1 MQQAVQF
8 GLAIPQAFGKEP
20 VDVALVENFLKQA
33 DVLGYHS
40 LWVQE
45 VIDAALLE
53 PVALLTYAAAL
64 TQRIR
69 LGSAILLTALRS
81 PLQVAKT
88 LSSLDQLSRGRLIV
102 GVGLGSNT
110 EVYPGYGISTDKRL
124 RRFLD
129 GIDLLKALWTEEQV
143 SRESEF
149 WKLVDERVEPKPV
162 QKPHPPLWFGG
173 SHPNA
178 LRRAVKLGSG
188 WLGGRT
194 STEKFRGQV
203 AGVQRCLEEFKRDPA
218 DFMIGKRVYI
228 AVDRDKTLAERKLNE
243 WFNQVYG
250 VGDIASSAAIYGGEQ
265 ECVDKLGEIVTAG
278 AKLLIL
284 NPISDHLEQQQSLA
298 HNVLPK
304 IDPAWDKS
312 ALREFPIVIGG

>member
-1 MQQAVQF
+1 MREAVQF
-8 GLAIPQAFGKEP
+8 GIAIPQAFGKEP
-20 VDVALVENFLKQA
+20 VETGLIEKFVKQA
-33 DVLGYHS
+33 DTLCYHS

-53 PVALLTYAAAL
+53 PISLLTYAAAL

-69 LGSAILLTALRS
+69 LGSAILLTTLRS
-81 PLQVAKT
+81 PLQTAKT
-88 LSSLDQLSRGRLIV
+88 LSSLDHLSHGRLII

-110 EVYPGYGISTDKRL
+110 SVYPGYGISTDKRL
-124 RRFLD
+124 RRFVE
-129 GIDLLKALWTEEQV
+129 GIELMKLLWTEERV
-143 SRESEF
+143 RRENEF
-149 WKLVDERVEPKPV
+149 WKLNDERVEPKPV

-178 LRRAVKLGSG
+178 LRRAVRLGDG

-194 STEKFRGQV
+194 STDKFRAQV
-203 AGVQRCLEEFKRDPA
+203 AGVRQALEEFKRDPA
-218 DFMIGKRVYI
+218 TFMIGKRVYI
-228 AVDRDKTLAERKLNE
+228 AVDKDTGRAERKLNE

-265 ECVDKLGEIVTAG
+265 ECVDQLGELVAAG

-284 NPISDHLEQQQSLA
+284 NPVSEHLEHLQCLESD
-298 HNVLPK
+298 VLPK
-304 IDPAWDKS
+304 VRSGSGQLA
-312 ALREFPIVIGG
+312 

>member
-1 MQQAVQF
+1 MQAAVQF
-8 GLAIPQAFGKEP
+8 GIAIPQGFSKEP
-20 VDVALVENFLKQA
+20 VDVALIEKFLEQA
-33 DVLGYHS
+33 DALGYHS

-53 PVALLTYAAAL
+53 PVTLLTYAAAF

-81 PLQVAKT
+81 PVQLAKT

-110 EVYPGYGISTDKRL
+110 EVYPSYGISTEKRL
-124 RRFLD
+124 RRFID

-143 SRESEF
+143 SREGEF
-149 WKLVDERVEPKPV
+149 WKIVNGRLELKPV

-178 LRRAVKLGSG
+178 LRRAAKLGNG

-194 STEKFRGQV
+194 STEKFRTHV
-203 AGVQRCLEEFKRDPA
+203 AHVLQSLDEFKRDPA

-228 AVDRDKTLAERKLNE
+228 AVDGDKDRAERRLNE

-250 VGDIASSAAIYGGEQ
+250 VVGNIARSAAIYGGDQ
-265 ECVDKLGEIVTAG
+265 ECVDKLGELVTAG

-284 NPISDHLEQQQSLA
+284 NPVSHHLEHLQSLA
-298 HNVLPK
+298 SKVLPK
-304 IDPAWDKS
+304 INSAWSKS
-312 ALREFPIVIGG
+312 A

>member
-1 MQQAVQF
+1 MQSAVQF
-8 GLAIPQAFGKEP
+8 GIAIPQGFGKEP
-20 VDVALVENFLKQA
+20 VDMALIEKFLRQA
-33 DVLGYHS
+33 DALGYHS

-53 PVALLTYAAAL
+53 PVTLLTYAAAL

-81 PLQVAKT
+81 PLQLAKT
-88 LSSLDQLSRGRLIV
+88 LSTLDQLSCGRLIV

-110 EVYPGYGISTDKRL
+110 EVYPGYGISTEKRL
-124 RRFLD
+124 RRFID

-143 SRESEF
+143 SREGEF
-149 WKLVDERVEPKPV
+149 WKVVDGRLEPKPV

-178 LRRAVKLGSG
+178 LRRAAKLGNG

-194 STEKFRGQV
+194 STEKFRMQV
-203 AGVQRCLEEFKRDPA
+203 AGVQRSLDEFKRDPA

-228 AVDRDKTLAERKLNE
+228 AVDGDKARAERRLNE

-250 VGDIASSAAIYGGEQ
+250 VGDIANSAAIYGGDQ

-284 NPISDHLEQQQSLA
+284 NPISDHLEHLQSLA
-298 HNVLPK
+298 DNVLPK
-304 IDPAWDKS
+304 INPAWDKS
-312 ALREFPIVIGG
+312 A

>member
-1 MQQAVQF
+1 MQEVVQF
-8 GLAIPQAFGKEP
+8 GIAIPQAFGKGPFDATIIEKF
-20 VDVALVENFLKQA
+20 VKQA
-33 DVLGYHS
+33 DTLRYHS

-53 PVALLTYAAAL
+53 PVGLLTYTAAL

-69 LGSAILLTALRS
+69 LGSAILLTTLRS
-81 PLQVAKT
+81 PLQTAKT
-88 LSSLDQLSRGRLIV
+88 LSSLDQLSRGRLII

-110 EVYPGYGISTDKRL
+110 NVYPGYGISTDKRL
-124 RRFLD
+124 RRFIEGVELMK
-129 GIDLLKALWTEEQV
+129 LLWTEERV
-143 SRESEF
+143 SHASEF

-178 LRRAVKLGSG
+178 LRRAVRLGDG

-194 STEKFRGQV
+194 STDKFRAQV
-203 AGVQRCLEEFKRDPA
+203 AGVRQALEELKRDPA
-218 DFMIGKRVYI
+218 TFMIGKRVYI
-228 AVDRDKTLAERKLNE
+228 AVDKDTGRAERKLNE

-250 VGDIASSAAIYGGEQ
+250 VGGIASSAAIYGGEQ
-265 ECVDKLGEIVTAG
+265 ECVDKLGDLVAAG

-284 NPISDHLEQQQSLA
+284 NPVSEHLEHLQCLESDI
-298 HNVLPK
+298 LPK
-304 IDPAWDKS
+304 ISS
-312 ALREFPIVIGG
+312 AQVSLS

>member
-1 MQQAVQF
+1 MQEAVQF
-8 GLAIPQAFGKEP
+8 GISIPQAFGKEP
-20 VDVALVENFLKQA
+20 VDAALIEKFVKQA
-33 DVLGYHS
+33 DALSYHS

-53 PVALLTYAAAL
+53 PVGLLTYTAAL

-69 LGSAILLTALRS
+69 LGSAILLTTLRS
-81 PLQVAKT
+81 PLQTAKT
-88 LSSLDQLSRGRLIV
+88 LSSLDQLSRGRLII

-110 EVYPGYGISTDKRL
+110 NVYPGYGISTDKRL
-124 RRFLD
+124 RRFIEGVELMK
-129 GIDLLKALWTEEQV
+129 LLWTEERV
-143 SRESEF
+143 SHASEF

-178 LRRAVKLGSG
+178 LRRAVRLGDG

-194 STEKFRGQV
+194 STDKFRAQV
-203 AGVQRCLEEFKRDPA
+203 AGVRQALEELKRDPA
-218 DFMIGKRVYI
+218 TFMIGKRVYI
-228 AVDRDKTLAERKLNE
+228 AVDKDKARAEEKLNQ

-265 ECVDKLGEIVTAG
+265 ECVDKLGEMVAAICPSVR
-278 AKLLIL
+278 
-284 NPISDHLEQQQSLA
+284 D
-298 HNVLPK
+298 
-304 IDPAWDKS
+304 
-312 ALREFPIVIGG
+312 

>member
-1 MQQAVQF
+1 MQQAVKF
-8 GLAIPQAFGKEP
+8 GIAIPQAFGGEP
-20 VDVALVENFLKQA
+20 VDVTLIEHFLRRA
-33 DVLGYHS
+33 EALGYHS

-53 PVALLTYAAAL
+53 PVSTLTYAAAM
-64 TQRIR
+64 TQNIR

-81 PLQVAKT
+81 PLQLAKT
-88 LSSLDQLSRGRLIV
+88 LSTLDQLSHGRLIV

-110 EVYPGYGISTDKRL
+110 KVYPGYGISADRRL
-124 RRFLD
+124 HRFID
-129 GIDLLKALWTEEQV
+129 GIDLLKTLWTEDQV

-178 LRRAVKLGSG
+178 LRRAVQLGNG

-194 STEKFRGQV
+194 STEKFRAHV
-203 AGVQRCLEEFKRDPA
+203 VGVQRFLDEFNRDPA
-218 DFMIGKRVYI
+218 DFMIGKRTYI
-228 AVDRDKTLAERKLNE
+228 AVDKNKARAEQKLNQ
-243 WFNQVYG
+243 WFGEVYK
-250 VGDIASSAAIYGGEQ
+250 VRDIANTTAIYGSEQ
-265 ECVDKLGEIVTAG
+265 ECIDKLGEIVSAG

-284 NPISDHLEQQQSLA
+284 NPISDHMEHLEILA
-298 HNVLPK
+298 SDVLPQLS
-304 IDPAWDKS
+304 PAWEKT
-312 ALREFPIVIGG
+312 A